1 MSSVSKLGKTNICT
15 NLNEWRANMG
25 VLLTTIRSFKG
36 LEADAI
42 IVTDVPDP
50 ETTPFFSTSDFYVG
64 CSRAKHMLV
73 ILAVSQEV
81 L

>member
-1 MSSVSKLGKTNICT
+1 MPQSIPTGLTKDHIL
-15 NLNEWRANMG
+15 RA
-25 VLLTTIRSFKG
+25 VTDI
-36 LEADAI
+36 EADAI

-50 ETTPFFSTSDFYVG
+50 ETTPYFSTSDFYVG

-73 ILAVSQEV
+73 ILATEKGV